1 MSLKSLNNNS
11 QDIITNLRNKI
22 TKELDNSNDPLKKL
36 NNIIIIIYK
45 AYGAIDEVCSLVK
58 KSAKNLSETNKTEI
72 SDKIRAYSEVTNKLD
87 EIVNKIKL
95 IEQKVQKYNKQM
107 VEINKT
113 INNLS
118 KKDDISKLISNID
131 KKLLVDSEGTIK
143 NQIGLLK
150 ELIKKLLTQQN
161 MWIPPK
167 GLEKIKNK
175 DKGIEKKVNDLYN
188 LFINSDTSLIQPIK
202 TMLNEPD
209 KKIQNIKKKSFKRST
224 TTGTQTNYTYRGGS
238 KKSIKINS
246 GNIHKYLNVPKS
258 YKFRKSS
265 IERINKVKLN
275 EYFTFRKNRYKMN
288 KIIKKNINLA
298 NSFLNK

>member
-1 MSLKSLNNNS
+1 MN
-11 QDIITNLRNKI
+11 
-22 TKELDNSNDPLKKL
+22 
-36 NNIIIIIYK
+36 
-45 AYGAIDEVCSLVK
+45 SLVK

-150 ELIKKLLTQQN
+150 ELIKKRLSKPN

-175 DKGIEKKVNDLYN
+175 DKGIEKVNDLYN

-209 KKIQNIKKKSFKRST
+209 KKIQK
-224 TTGTQTNYTYRGGS
+224 
-238 KKSIKINS
+238 
-246 GNIHKYLNVPKS
+246 
-258 YKFRKSS
+258 
-265 IERINKVKLN
+265 
-275 EYFTFRKNRYKMN
+275 
-288 KIIKKNINLA
+288 IKKNHLRDQQLREHKQIIHTEVVL
-298 NSFLNK
+298 KIY